1 MANITPAQDPRLQ
14 GGLLAGVVNFLRAI
28 FPGVKIQRRNR
39 SLRLSE
45 SLSLGDKR
53 IIAVVEYEDKRF
65 LLGATAENIS
75 LLQTLGPAE
84 GASQGPAQR
93 GDN

>member
-1 MANITPAQDPRLQ
+1 MANITPAPDSGLP
-14 GGLLAGVVNFLRAI
+14 GGLAARVLSFLRTI

-65 LLGATAENIS
+65 LLAATAESIS
-75 LLQTLGPAE
+75 LLQTLGPAQ
-84 GASQGPAQR
+84 GASQD
-93 GDN
+93 GDK